1 MYFIARR
8 LAITLVTL
16 LLVSVF
22 TFLAFNVVRGDPA
35 SLILGVEATEDQLA
49 ALREEMGL
57 NRSLPA
63 RYLSWLGNFFTG
75 NLGNSV
81 RFRGEP
87 IAGLIMDRLP
97 VTFSLAALSL
107 AFTLVLSIPTALIA
121 VRKEGGL
128 LDRLINTVTTI
139 NISFPGF
146 FLAVL
151 FIWIFGI
158 VLKLFSPGVY
168 VNYAESPAGFFGGL
182 VFPALAIAIPNAA
195 ILVKFLRASILQQ
208 LHLDYIR
215 TARSKGASP
224 RQVLYRHALKNGLLP
239 ALTLLGMIVGEIF
252 SGSIIIE
259 QVFTIPGLGRLL
271 IASISSRDYPMI
283 QTLVVYIAFI
293 VVLANTLVDIAIQV
307 IDPRIKLE
315 ARKEKPGGRSE

>member
-1 MYFIARR
+1 VQFIARR

-16 LLVSVF
+16 LLVSVL
-22 TFLAFNVVRGDPA
+22 TFLAFNVIRGDPA
-35 SLILGVEATEDQLA
+35 SLILGIEATDEQLA

-57 NRSLPA
+57 NRGLPA
-63 RYLSWLGNFFTG
+63 RYFAWLGNFFTG

-97 VTFSLAALSL
+97 VTCALASLSL
-107 AFTLVLSIPTALIA
+107 AFVFLLSIPVALIA
-121 VRKEGGL
+121 VRKEGGP
-128 LDRLINTVTTI
+128 LDRIINTMTTV

-151 FIWIFGI
+151 FIWIFG
-158 VLKLFSPGVY
+158 VTFKFFSPGVY
-168 VNYAESPAGFFGGL
+168 ISYAESPAGFFGGL
-182 VFPALAIAIPNAA
+182 IFPALAIAIPNAA
-195 ILVKFLRASILQQ
+195 IPVKFLRASILQQ
-208 LHLDYIR
+208 LRLDYVR

-239 ALTLLGMIVGEIF
+239 ALTLLGMIVGDIF

-283 QTLVVYIAFI
+283 QTLVVYIAF
-293 VVLANTLVDIAIQV
+293 VVILANTLVDIAIQV
-307 IDPRIKLE
+307 IDPRI
-315 ARKEKPGGRSE
+315 RIGEKVEVSA

>member
-1 MYFIARR
+1 MHFIARR

-16 LLVSVF
+16 LLVSVL
-22 TFLAFNVVRGDPA
+22 TFLAFNVIRGDPA
-35 SLILGVEATEDQLA
+35 SLILGVEATDEQLA
-49 ALREEMGL
+49 ALREELGL

-97 VTFSLAALSL
+97 VTACLATLSL
-107 AFTLVLSIPTALIA
+107 AFIVLLSIPAALIA
-121 VRKEGGL
+121 VRKEGSP
-128 LDRLINTVTTI
+128 LDRLINTVTTV

-151 FIWIFGI
+151 FIWVFGVIF
-158 VLKLFSPGVY
+158 KFFSPGAY
-168 VNYAESPAGFFGGL
+168 VSYAESPAGFFNGL
-182 VFPALAIAIPNAA
+182 IFPALAIAIPNAA
-195 ILVKFLRASILQQ
+195 ILVKFLRTSILQQ
-208 LHLDYIR
+208 LRLDYVR

-224 RQVLYRHALKNGLLP
+224 RQVLYRHALKNGVIP
-239 ALTLLGMIVGEIF
+239 ALTLLGMIVGDIF

-259 QVFTIPGLGRLL
+259 QVFTIPGIGRLL

-307 IDPRIKLE
+307 IDPRIKI
-315 ARKEKPGGRSE
+315 R

>member
-8 LAITLVTL
+8 LAVTLITL
-16 LLVSVF
+16 LLVSIL
-22 TFLAFNVVRGDPA
+22 TFLAFNVVPGDPA
-35 SLILGVEATEDQLA
+35 SLILGTEAAEEQLA
-49 ALREEMGL
+49 FLREEMGL

-63 RYLSWLGNFFTG
+63 RYLAWLGNFFTG

-87 IAGLIMDRLP
+87 IADLIMDRLP
-97 VTFSLAALSL
+97 VTFCLASLSL
-107 AFTLVLSIPTALIA
+107 AFIILLSIPAALIA
-121 VRKEGGL
+121 VGKEGGP
-128 LDRLINTVTTI
+128 LDRLISTVTTV

-151 FIWIFGI
+151 FIWVFGI
-158 VLKLFSPGVY
+158 ILKLFSPGAY
-168 VNYAESPAGFFGGL
+168 ISYAESPAGFFAGL
-182 VFPALAIAIPNAA
+182 IFPALAVAIPNAA
-195 ILVKFLRASILQQ
+195 VLVKFLRASILQQ
-208 LHLDYIR
+208 LRLDYIR

-224 RQVLYRHALKNGLLP
+224 RQVLCRHALKNGLLP
-239 ALTLLGMIVGEIF
+239 ALTLLGMIVGDVF

-259 QVFTIPGLGRLL
+259 QVFTIPGVGRLL

-293 VVLANTLVDIAIQV
+293 VIFANTLVDIAMQV
-307 IDPRIKLE
+307 IDPRIRIREERE
-315 ARKEKPGGRSE
+315 AGREA

>member
-1 MYFIARR
+1 MHFIARR

-16 LLVSVF
+16 LLASVL

-35 SLILGVEATEDQLA
+35 SLILGVEATDEQLA

-87 IAGLIMDRLP
+87 IADLIMDRLP
-97 VTFSLAALSL
+97 VTACLASLSL
-107 AFTLVLSIPTALIA
+107 AFIVLLSIPAALIA
-121 VRKEGGL
+121 VRKEGGV
-128 LDRLINTVTTI
+128 LDRLISTITTV

-151 FIWIFGI
+151 FIWVFGVIF
-158 VLKLFSPGVY
+158 KLFSPGAY
-168 VNYAESPAGFFGGL
+168 VSYAESPAGFFGGL
-182 VFPALAIAIPNAA
+182 IFPALAIAIPNAA

-208 LHLDYIR
+208 LRLDYVR

-224 RQVLYRHALKNGLLP
+224 PRILYRHALKNGVIP
-239 ALTLLGMIVGEIF
+239 ALTLLGMIVGDVF
-252 SGSIIIE
+252 SGSIVIE

-271 IASISSRDYPMI
+271 IASISSRDYPLI
-283 QTLVVYIAFI
+283 QTLAVYIAFI
-293 VVLANTLVDIAIQV
+293 VILANTLVDIAIQV
-307 IDPRIKLE
+307 IDPRIRISNK
-315 ARKEKPGGRSE
+315 

>member
-8 LAITLVTL
+8 LVITLVTL
-16 LLVSVF
+16 LLVSVL
-22 TFLAFNVVRGDPA
+22 TFLAFNVIRGDPA
-35 SLILGVEATEDQLA
+35 SLILGVEATEEQLA

-63 RYLSWLGNFFTG
+63 RYLGWLGNFFTG

-81 RFRGEP
+81 RFRGES

-97 VTFSLAALSL
+97 VTFCLASLSL
-107 AFTLVLSIPTALIA
+107 AFILLLSIPAALIA
-121 VRKEGGL
+121 AGKEGGP
-128 LDRLINTVTTI
+128 LDRLINTVTTV

-151 FIWIFGI
+151 FIWIFG
-158 VLKLFSPGVY
+158 VVFQLFSPGAY
-168 VNYAESPAGFFGGL
+168 ISYAESPAGFFGGL
-182 VFPALAIAIPNAA
+182 MFPALAIALPNAA

-208 LHLDYIR
+208 LRLDYIR

-307 IDPRIKLE
+307 IDPGIRISK
-315 ARKEKPGGRSE
+315 